1 MSCRILLCVNTNK
14 EYYIEAVEMS
24 GGQAVVSYCPE
35 LNTDYD
41 GLILCGGN
49 DLNPAYYG
57 EDINGSVDID
67 HRRDETEWALLKE
80 FVKTGKPIMGIC
92 RGFQLLNVFFG
103 GTLYQHIENAQ
114 IHRGDLVHYPVHTVT
129 AQKGSVLSEL
139 YGEEFF
145 VNSCHHQGIKKLGDD
160 LQAMAYSQDLV
171 EAFYHKDMP
180 VFGVQWHPEKM
191 CYGQKRSDCVD
202 GAPIFRYFLEL
213 CAQRGYKK

>member
-1 MSCRILLCVNTNK
+1 MSCRILLCANTNK

-24 GGQAVVSYCPE
+24 GGQAVVSYCPD
-35 LNTDYD
+35 LNTEYD

-49 DLNPAYYG
+49 DLDPAYYG
-57 EDINGSVDID
+57 EAVNGSVDID
-67 HRRDETEWALLKE
+67 HHRDETEWAFLNA
-80 FVKTGKPIMGIC
+80 FIKTGKPIMGIC

-103 GTLYQHIENAQ
+103 GSLYQDIDNVAV
-114 IHRGDLVHYPVHTVT
+114 HRGDLIHYPVHSVQAEKDSFLTQMYG
-129 AQKGSVLSEL
+129 QK
-139 YGEEFF
+139 FD
-145 VNSCHHQGIKKLGDD
+145 VNSCHHQGIKELGDG
-160 LQAMAYSQDLV
+160 LYTIASCGDLV
-171 EAFYHKDMP
+171 EAFAHKQLP